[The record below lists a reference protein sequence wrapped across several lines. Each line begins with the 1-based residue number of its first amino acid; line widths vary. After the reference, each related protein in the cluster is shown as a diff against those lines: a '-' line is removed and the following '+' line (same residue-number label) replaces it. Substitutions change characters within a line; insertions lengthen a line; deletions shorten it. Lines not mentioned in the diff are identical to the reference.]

1 MSNKYLIY
9 LSLISL
15 LLLTSCTDQHRKVQS
30 ESSNSISN
38 YIEEVDT
45 SEYSMIETSI
55 INNTNDLTAT
65 TTSSQSLTDSTELP
79 DDLKY
84 LNYKGT
90 FCINDD
96 IIDVNDDVIECLN
109 NDSME
114 YYISFDMIKKYWDDN
129 LVLRADGCIFLQ
141 NNIEISIINNNLT
154 AYNELFG
161 TIVERPCSII
171 QINQKY
177 YIDISTI
184 KDILGI
190 KCNYKIVNDSEEY
203 MRNIKVCDFK
213 YETFPEFKYIEK
225 SEGITKTFS
234 YNEGN
239 KIDEIPNTV
248 PIYISNSGIYYYTSN
263 NLYYAEY
270 NGMYYQLTISK
281 YESKD
286 VPK

>member
-213 YETFPEFKYIEK
+213 YETFPEFKYIDK

-248 PIYISNSGIYYYTSN
+248 PIYISNSGIYYYKSN

>member
-225 SEGITKTFS
+225 SEGITNTFS

-248 PIYISNSGIYYYTSN
+248 PIYISNSGIYYYKSN